1 MAASCLLRSLFSAS
15 VCSVVRALAAAG
27 NLIPLPRYYC
37 ASLVVLGT
45 PILFPVSLDFARRV
59 KKSSG
64 VAALLHR
71 PVLLCC
77 RGSCCGCVRGVF
89 ATMELNY
96 RVCIVWLDGTRTKS
110 ASRSSSTKNKR
121 TWLLVGR
128 GVRLPHFW

>member
-1 MAASCLLRSLFSAS
+1 VQVPHRRAMRASIRVALVAASCLLRSLFSAS

-27 NLIPLPRYYC
+27 NLIRLPRYYC

-71 PVLLCC
+71 PVVMQRQLAWLCA
-77 RGSCCGCVRGVF
+77 GVF
-89 ATMELNY
+89 GTMAALC
-96 RVCIVWLDGTRTKS
+96 V
-110 ASRSSSTKNKR
+110 A
-121 TWLLVGR
+121 
-128 GVRLPHFW
+128 